1 MFIDRMVWNRRDIKN
16 HLVPEG
22 TPSSR
27 PARAGPSTASL
38 GSLFPITLT
47 VKDFFFFNVYSSALK
62 LFCCSQPACFYGILK
77 MKFFIIVLLMQL
89 EEGCG
94 KRPCCIWWVHLFFS
108 GSNLFY
114 TNAWLFSK
122 DTLKMKQTKALKA
135 LCGLHDSPE
144 LFAEVCCCTDTEVW
158 HLSWADGAFNYPILL
173 GVSSRNNHDRWHC
186 FKAWIRCAKHWKAL
200 NLRKNSL

>member
-1 MFIDRMVWNRRDIKN
+1 MFIDRMVWDRRDIKN

-47 VKDFFFFNVYSSALK
+47 VKDFFFFFFNVYSSALK

-122 DTLKMKQTKALKA
+122 DTLKMKQTKTPQSTLWTSWFTWVI
-135 LCGLHDSPE
+135 CWGLLLHRYWGVTSE
-144 LFAEVCCCTDTEVW
+144 LDWWCLQ
-158 HLSWADGAFNYPILL
+158 LSHPSW
-173 GVSSRNNHDRWHC
+173 C
-186 FKAWIRCAKHWKAL
+186 
-200 NLRKNSL
+200 